1 MYTIYNGYVLDNE
14 VPGFQT
20 LSFKENLFMDAA
32 LDTQDNIDDGATLL
46 SERIPERIV
55 KVGFAIHS
63 KDIISAKHKLM
74 QILYPKEAK
83 KLIFST
89 ENDKYFNAIYSGV
102 ELENE
107 MRTVISGTIS
117 FLCPDPFKYALEEK
131 EFTAAPDADGILT
144 AIVENEG
151 TRPVPVD
158 YEITMNSDN
167 GYVGI
172 VSTNGAM
179 QYGYVEESDGETKQ
193 RDEAL
198 FTTAYIVNAAYDTGG
213 TCPRLPYAAPN
224 GTMQYAKQGTAQE
237 QAAAKNIKWLGLL
250 NEGSG
255 AGWHG
260 AMKTIDLPADSQGV
274 AGAVNLYCYSF
285 HWFQVY
291 LAREQGAQSILFLD
305 DEDNIVM
312 GMLFYKNQSGNTNAV
327 YEHIVNG
334 KVVKQ
339 FTFSADASVNNPLR
353 VGHGHNDFRK
363 IGSKITLYYAGKY
376 YTYEV
381 PELKDVAITKM
392 QIGLWAMGDIRY
404 LCRNYISNVSVTK
417 LNVDYWEDR
426 PNRYANGDVLAIN
439 GQEGKAY
446 LNGMVRLGDEITG
459 TTYFKA
465 DPGENTIQF
474 LYSDW
479 ADPVS
484 AKAVIREA
492 WL

>member
-1 MYTIYNGYVLDNE
+1 MYTIYNGHVLDNE
-14 VPGFQT
+14 VPGFHT
-20 LSFKENLFMDAA
+20 LSFKENLFTDAA

-46 SERIPERIV
+46 SKRFPERIV

-74 QILYPKEAK
+74 QIMYPKEAK

-117 FLCPDPFKYALEEK
+117 FLCPDPFKYALETK

-144 AIVENEG
+144 AVVENEG

-172 VSTNGAM
+172 VSANGAM

-193 RDEAL
+193 RDETL
-198 FTTAYIVNAAYDTGG
+198 LKTADIVSAAYDTSG

-224 GTMQYAKQGTAQE
+224 GTMNYQKQGTSAE
-237 QAAAKNIKWLGLL
+237 QAAAKNIKWIGLD
-250 NEGSG
+250 NTGSG
-255 AGWHG
+255 SGWHG
-260 AMKTIDLPADSQGV
+260 AMKTIALPEDSQGV
-274 AGAVNLYCYSF
+274 VGAVNLYAYTF
-285 HWFQVY
+285 HWFQVNQ
-291 LAREQGAQSILFLD
+291 LKEQGAQSILFLD
-305 DEDNIVM
+305 ANNNIVM
-312 GMLFYKNQSGNTNAV
+312 GMMFYKDASGSASAY

-334 KVVKQ
+334 EVVKRWK
-339 FTFSADASVNNPLR
+339 FNADTQGPLR
-353 VGHGHNDFRK
+353 VGCGWNDFRK
-363 IGSKITLYYAGKY
+363 VGAKITLYYNGKY
-376 YTYEV
+376 YTYES
-381 PELKDVAITKM
+381 PELEDVAITKV
-392 QIGLWAMGDIRY
+392 QIGLWAMGTISY
-404 LCRNYISNVSVTK
+404 MTRNYISDISIKK
-417 LNVDYWEDR
+417 LQVDYWEDS
-426 PNRYANGDVLAIN
+426 PNRYSSGDVLEIKGN
-439 GQEGKAY
+439 EGKVY
-446 LNGMVRLGDEITG
+446 LNGMPRIGDEITG

-465 DPGENTIQF
+465 EPGDNTIQF
-474 LYSDW
+474 LQSDW
-479 ADPVS
+479 ADPVT
-484 AKAVIREA
+484 AKAIIREA